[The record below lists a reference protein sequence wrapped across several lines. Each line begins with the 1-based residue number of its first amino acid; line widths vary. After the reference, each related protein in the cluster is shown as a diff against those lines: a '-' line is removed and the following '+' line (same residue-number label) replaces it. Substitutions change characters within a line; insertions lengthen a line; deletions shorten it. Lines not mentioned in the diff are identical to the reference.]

1 MVDSWSPTT
10 FFEPLGAREARVGAH
25 GGEVLQHGGLRV
37 RPGPLAVQRQ
47 GEGNLGK
54 AWQVQQEWEKTSDA
68 SDGST
73 SRISR

>member
-1 MVDSWSPTT
+1 MVDSRTPTT
-10 FFEPLGAREARVGAH
+10 SSEPLGALEARVGAH

-54 AWQVQQEWEKTSDA
+54 ALQVQQEWDKTSD
-68 SDGST
+68 GSSYCS
-73 SRISR
+73 SR